1 MAAGAA
7 PAAAQSGNSGAD
19 RLLSI
24 MEGYDAYVEVCYN
37 SAAQEFLVVWLDFD
51 RGLYIQR
58 YDWRGNPM
66 GDNLLINDSGSTYW
80 PAVAYSPGAGSYLLV
95 WGRDP
100 DDGTD
105 DNIYGQRLSA
115 DGSPLGPVLVLD
127 QSAGGQYVPDV
138 ATDGD
143 DFVVV
148 WQGWDG
154 DVDAIFARRVTGGG
168 AVDPTTWSVARGG
181 GAHRSNPDI
190 AHDDTSGEYLVVF
203 SYSQVDTAE
212 IHARRLAPDGSPP
225 GAEYSVAAHPD
236 AIGSHLAATP
246 WDGTGGYLVVWQD
259 SRNGSADIYGRVVL
273 AGGDGLFDG
282 DDFAITDLVDSDQ
295 VGAAV
300 ALSPSTGNLLVTWSD
315 SRADATS
322 ASDIYGQRLAADAG
336 LEGSNFPVSAAYGE
350 QGNCAVASGQSA
362 DAYLVVWADFR
373 TYGDIY
379 GQRVAGSGSLLWYEF
394 AVSAQP
400 GAQAAPAVAYDPDGG
415 QYLAVWQ
422 DQVDGHW
429 AIHGQRLSADGFPLE
444 TPWPIE
450 SDGHDNVQP
459 VVAYSGSEQVFV
471 VVWADED
478 LDHLEGRQVPAAGW
492 ATVPF
497 SVPDSAGGRH
507 PDLAYDEPEN
517 LFLLAWDD
525 GADVYAHILAG
536 DGSPD
541 TGDSTLVANGEG
553 LQLYPCAVSDP
564 DAFKFLVVYQTDLG
578 GGQVRLQGQHL
589 LYSGNLWEPSFP
601 VAGGD
606 GVDRFHPAV
615 TYNGDAGQYLVVYEY
630 QLASEDLDI
639 RGQLMSY
646 DVPDG
651 PELVIRNQPAGADQ
665 LGPDVE
671 YSPESSRY
679 YVVWAEDQG
688 SGDGYDLYG
697 QWLDY
702 AGNPLSE
709 LLPVFRYSGDQTA
722 PRLAYDMIN
731 LQGLVVWADT
741 RRGPEGDVY
750 ARLGALDLEPPV
762 ALFTRD
768 PAVGKE
774 GDIFVFNAWPSH
786 DNMTPPGAIAVRWDW
801 TSDGNWDT
809 SWTFDKHAVRVVSVA
824 GTYNVT
830 LQVRDLM
837 NLLDDVTLPV
847 LVLPDNPNTPPAAV
861 LAVDSLVG
869 LAGTT
874 FHFDASGSTDNETPP
889 ADLLFRWDW
898 ENDGVFDTDWSG
910 IKVRNYVF
918 TDAGLH
924 SVRVEVKDAGGLTDA
939 AVRVVLVLPGAAV
952 SLEVTPASAALYAG
966 DTLQYHATAWGSYGN
981 QANNPATTWSLAG
994 ALAGQIDESG
1004 LFTAGFVAGIYPD
1017 EVMAASGSAT
1027 DTATVTIV
1035 YPYRLFVPLVSR

>member
-1 MAAGAA
+1 M
-7 PAAAQSGNSGAD
+7 
-19 RLLSI
+19 LLST
-24 MEGYDAYVEVCYN
+24 MEGFDEQAAVTYN
-37 SAAQEFLVVWLDFD
+37 GNDQEFLVVWVHSGD
-51 RGLYIQR
+51 LYAQR
-58 YDWRGNPM
+58 YDWQGTPL
-66 GDNLLINDSGSTYW
+66 GENLLIDDSGNAHW
-80 PAVAYSPGAGSYLLV
+80 PAVAYAPGAGCYLVTWTYLQPAKGSY
-95 WGRDP
+95 D
-100 DDGTD
+100 
-105 DNIYGQRLSA
+105 IYARRLDA
-115 DGSPLGPVLVLD
+115 AGVPLGPALILD
-127 QSAGGQYVPDV
+127 ESPEDQLFPDV
-138 ATDGD
+138 ASDD
-143 DFVVV
+143 ADFVVV
-148 WQGWDG
+148 WEGRDG
-154 DVDAIFARRVTGGG
+154 DADAIFARRVTGGG
-168 AVDPTTWSVARGG
+168 AIDPVTWSVASGG
-181 GAHRSNPDI
+181 GIFRRSPAI
-190 AHDDTSGEYLVVF
+190 AYDDTSGEYLVVF
-203 SYSQVDTAE
+203 GYSQVDTAE

-225 GAEYSVAAHPD
+225 GAEYTVAVRPD
-236 AIGSHLAATP
+236 AYNPDVAATP
-246 WDGTGGYLVVWQD
+246 WGGGGGYVVAWED
-259 SRNGSADIYGRVVL
+259 SRSGSAGIYGRVVL
-273 AGGDGLFDG
+273 AGGDDLFAG
-282 DDFAITDLVDSDQ
+282 ADFAIADVAGSEQWGASIARAPSTDKFLVTFSDQ
-295 VGAAV
+295 
-300 ALSPSTGNLLVTWSD
+300 
-315 SRADATS
+315 RADAVS
-322 ASDIYGQRLAADAG
+322 ATDIYAQRLDAGAG
-336 LEGSNFPVSAAYGE
+336 LEGANFPVSAACGDQYSP
-350 QGNCAVASGQSA
+350 AVASGQSG
-362 DAYLVVWADFR
+362 DAYLVLWHDYR
-373 TYGDIY
+373 TPVGDLY
-379 GQRVAGSGSLLWYEF
+379 GQRVAGDGSLLWYEF

-400 GAQAAPAVAYDPDGG
+400 GAQSAPAVAFDLDSG

-429 AIHGQRLSADGFPLE
+429 AIHGQRLSADGRPLE
-444 TPWPIE
+444 YPWAIE
-450 SDGHDNVQP
+450 ADGHDNVQP
-459 VVAYSGSEQVFV
+459 AVAYGSNHHLFA
-471 VVWADED
+471 VVWVDED
-478 LDHLEGRQVPAAGW
+478 LDQVEGRQVPPAGIVTW
-492 ATVPF
+492 QF
-497 SVPDSAGGRH
+497 SVPDSGGGRH
-507 PDLAYDEPEN
+507 PSLAYDHNSEH
-517 LFLLAWDD
+517 FLVAWDD
-525 GADVYAHILAG
+525 GADVYAHPLDGFGFPYAG
-536 DGSPD
+536 DN
-541 TGDSTLVANGEG
+541 TLVAGGEG
-553 LQLYPCAVSDP
+553 VQSYPSVVFNT
-564 DAFKFLVVYQTDLG
+564 DAFEFMVAYQSDWG
-578 GGQVRLQGQHL
+578 GGVRLYGQHL
-589 LYSGNLWEPSFP
+589 NQAGDLSGPAFP
-601 VAGGD
+601 IVGGD

-952 SLEVTPASAALYAG
+952 SLEVTPASATLSPG
-966 DTLQYHATAWGSYGN
+966 GTLQYRATAWDSYGN
-981 QANNPATTWSLAG
+981 QMNNPVTTWSLAG

-1004 LFTAGFVAGIYPD
+1004 LFTAGFVAGTYPD
-1017 EVMAASGSAT
+1017 EVMAASGSAS

-1035 YPYRLFVPLVSR
+1035 YPCRVFVPLVSR